1 MNPRTIS
8 PVSRTDLSKNDG
20 EKIIKKRHLVLE
32 SLQDFLDVLAVK
44 N

>member
-8 PVSRTDLSKNDG
+8 PVSRTDLSKNGG
-20 EKIIKKRHLVLE
+20 EKIIKKRHFVLE
-32 SLQDFLDVLAVK
+32 LLQAFLNVLAIK